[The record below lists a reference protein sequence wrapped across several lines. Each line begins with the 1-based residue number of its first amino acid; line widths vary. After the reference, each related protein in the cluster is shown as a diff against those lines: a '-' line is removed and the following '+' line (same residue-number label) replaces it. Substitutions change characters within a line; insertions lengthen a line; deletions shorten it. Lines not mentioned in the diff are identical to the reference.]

1 MTPRENSSA
10 RASQSDFNEKQAIFE
25 RAIIIIPYKSPD
37 LVKQIESAFENINM
51 IGLGVDNVRYLNTK
65 ELSQE
70 ERNNRKLDILGGF
83 ELMDTDCRIY
93 VIEGLG
99 GEGRGMNHFY

>member
-37 LVKQIESAFENINM
+37 LVK
-51 IGLGVDNVRYLNTK
+51 
-65 ELSQE
+65 
-70 ERNNRKLDILGGF
+70 
-83 ELMDTDCRIY
+83 
-93 VIEGLG
+93 
-99 GEGRGMNHFY
+99 